1 MRADVFRFAS
11 KLSRGCQCAF
21 GPLVT
26 PAMGS
31 RLAIAQRCWLTPD
44 LARKAPALARAGA
57 HINDRG
63 MVLETP
69 RGRSGSTNKFGD

>member
-1 MRADVFRFAS
+1 LQSADAMVMRQR
-11 KLSRGCQCAF
+11 
-21 GPLVT
+21 
-26 PAMGS
+26 MGES
-31 RLAIAQRCWLTPD
+31 
-44 LARKAPALARAGA
+44 GA